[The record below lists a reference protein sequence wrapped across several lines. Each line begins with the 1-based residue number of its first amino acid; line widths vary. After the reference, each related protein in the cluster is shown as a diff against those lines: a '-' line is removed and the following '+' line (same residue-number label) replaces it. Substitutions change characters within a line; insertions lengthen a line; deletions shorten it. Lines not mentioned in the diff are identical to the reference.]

1 MLWDE
6 PARSQAR
13 TTAYVK
19 RLCTSKDALR
29 VFYSLVQAIPMSVY
43 HVSSA
48 KPPTPVG
55 LHQRVQYIDAMYTWT
70 FWCTE
75 CNGLVVIKLFGII
88 VEFYEDDF
96 PMKETPEFFLDLL
109 KKENKFLRMVDM
121 LLKSEGNY
129 VFKCKWHVINVRV
142 SYTVLH
148 LYVRDCSGFVNGLH
162 DAPRS

>member
-55 LHQRVQYIDAMYTWT
+55 LHQRVQYIDAMYHEVQKSVVPEQVSQLRSQASQALLIRASDVLQAVH
-70 FWCTE
+70 CV
-75 CNGLVVIKLFGII
+75 GL
-88 VEFYEDDF
+88 D
-96 PMKETPEFFLDLL
+96 
-109 KKENKFLRMVDM
+109 
-121 LLKSEGNY
+121 S
-129 VFKCKWHVINVRV
+129 H
-142 SYTVLH
+142 S
-148 LYVRDCSGFVNGLH
+148 
-162 DAPRS
+162 